1 MEIGPRAV
9 LSKMV
14 STSNV
19 WLFRLRF
26 QLVEIKFDFSVSS
39 VTFHGL
45 SSHEELMVFYW
56 AAPGEHFHHQSSTGR
71 SWSRGWGMKG
81 GV

>member
-14 STSNV
+14 TTSYV

-45 SSHEELMVFYW
+45 SSHEELMVCLLGCTRRAFPPSEFYW
-56 AAPGEHFHHQSSTGR
+56 TEL
-71 SWSRGWGMKG
+71 
-81 GV
+81 V